1 MSSSSGHF
9 ACSALS
15 IHRKLRNRVSQ
26 QAFRRRQS
34 EYIKQLERKAKDHK
48 PDNERIIELERENQS
63 LRESL
68 IHCHT
73 KLESLRTTI
82 CSLGDGITRALDDSV
97 SHVLMS
103 PCHPH
108 IWASLTMS
116 QGQTSKSTINNEV
129 AEIAA
134 PIEVA
139 SPDPPLPNPDPI
151 CDNEVSDI
159 GFESPFDLG
168 LFKRPGQ
175 SVKID
180 NFETPKTPD
189 FTYSELIH
197 QPEPRIL
204 SPLPNIWTH
213 QYQMGPTPYV
223 DALGANEAIAE
234 HLKIDWTPS
243 NSPFSE
249 HVSAL
254 KNILREKWDGMGRS
268 PESYPD
274 L

>member
-1 MSSSSGHF
+1 MQ
-9 ACSALS
+9 
-15 IHRKLRNRVSQ
+15 RKLRNRVSQ

-34 EYIKQLERKAKDHK
+34 EYIKQLERKAKDYK
-48 PDNERIIELERENQS
+48 PDNERIIELEKENQS

-97 SHVLMS
+97 SNVSTNPCHSCVWVSLMS
-103 PCHPH
+103 
-108 IWASLTMS
+108 IQDEAK
-116 QGQTSKSTINNEV
+116 KSTISNGTPV
-129 AEIAA
+129 
-134 PIEVA
+134 PIEIP
-139 SPDPPLPNPDPI
+139 SPEPPSPNSHPI
-151 CDNEVSDI
+151 QNNDIPDI
-159 GFESPFDLG
+159 GLESSFDRG
-168 LFKRPGQ
+168 LPRISGQ
-175 SVKID
+175 SVNLDTFKP
-180 NFETPKTPD
+180 PKTPD
-189 FTYSELIH
+189 ITCSELIH
-197 QPEPRIL
+197 QPEPIIL
-204 SPLPNIWTH
+204 SPLPNIWTY

-254 KNILREKWDGMGRS
+254 KGILREKWDGMGRS